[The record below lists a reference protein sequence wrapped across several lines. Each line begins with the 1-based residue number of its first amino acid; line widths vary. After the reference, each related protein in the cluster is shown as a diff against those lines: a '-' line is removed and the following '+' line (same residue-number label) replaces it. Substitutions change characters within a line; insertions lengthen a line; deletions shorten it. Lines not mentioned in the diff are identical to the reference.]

1 MARDPTIRSLGLLP
15 HVQKAAAAVDN
26 FDEALDDLKT
36 AVGAEKYKELIS
48 AASSAAKDDNKHEEG
63 VQVLRSVMGFSP
75 ESRDSFLQSLTS
87 ESLTAALSG
96 MRRTSTKAVQQN
108 VRSAI
113 TLELHQRLAG
123 MMNGLNLPSDFSNDI
138 AEVVQRKLM
147 TISANLEN
155 YRTLQEKSLGLI
167 PRDTTVGPPGLHS
180 NWRLNKNDLKRVT
193 DFLSLAVPVYLNRFY
208 GQLAQAASV
217 RVEATCGLLSSMVA
231 DDDSCCLSLITH
243 REKKRCRTSRLL
255 DRQRM
260 LSLSRATSLQAEI
273 ERLPPKRAG
282 PGRPKRS
289 KPGRDDDNDSI
300 LQWRG
305 DNSIESSSSCGGS
318 SRKGGTLQKIPT
330 LTREEVIANVKE
342 AVSKE
347 KEDVTVRRNQAR
359 LTCEI
364 ILDDCRTVTKALP
377 YYQAVQHETC
387 EESICMPEELRLRTL
402 RTLELLMHY
411 YHEQSFAERKAASEK
426 EPSPQPHVP
435 QTRMPFPPTYQT
447 PPVPGSDA
455 QMQHMTP
462 QQKQFIQQQAAQQ
475 QFEQQKLAH
484 QQYMQQMQ
492 MNPHMAQQVNIRVAQ
507 PQHPSQHRIR
517 MSPPNL

>member
-1 MARDPTIRSLGLLP
+1 MCSSEQLIRGMIIVARDPTIRSLGLLP

-208 GQLAQAASV
+208 GCQ
-217 RVEATCGLLSSMVA
+217 
-231 DDDSCCLSLITH
+231 
-243 REKKRCRTSRLL
+243 RTSRGDLRL
-255 DRQRM
+255 
-260 LSLSRATSLQAEI
+260 AELHGG
-273 ERLPPKRAG
+273 RRRFVLPQPHYAQG
-282 PGRPKRS
+282 
-289 KPGRDDDNDSI
+289 
-300 LQWRG
+300 
-305 DNSIESSSSCGGS
+305 
-318 SRKGGTLQKIPT
+318 
-330 LTREEVIANVKE
+330 KE
-342 AVSKE
+342 AV
-347 KEDVTVRRNQAR
+347 
-359 LTCEI
+359 
-364 ILDDCRTVTKALP
+364 
-377 YYQAVQHETC
+377 
-387 EESICMPEELRLRTL
+387 
-402 RTLELLMHY
+402 
-411 YHEQSFAERKAASEK
+411 
-426 EPSPQPHVP
+426 
-435 QTRMPFPPTYQT
+435 
-447 PPVPGSDA
+447 
-455 QMQHMTP
+455 
-462 QQKQFIQQQAAQQ
+462 
-475 QFEQQKLAH
+475 
-484 QQYMQQMQ
+484 
-492 MNPHMAQQVNIRVAQ
+492 
-507 PQHPSQHRIR
+507 
-517 MSPPNL
+517 